1 MRGCLA
7 AAVLLVSAA
16 AAPACRRTAA
26 EMVAALDLRR
36 LSHSPC
42 ASAVIH
48 ADERY
53 VLKHVLTR
61 RDSLLER
68 ETCVLQKL
76 QRFDWA
82 PRWFCTG
89 DDYILTEWRGKEMCE
104 RTESY
109 DAQVRRILDE
119 LHAAGVRHND
129 LRKRERTDFTVAAGR
144 VSLVDF
150 AYASVRGSLE
160 MSCKGSFGLLKA
172 GGNLTRSS
180 SELEWGMA
188 APERGAAAD
197 LPQARCG
204 ASKQVARVR
213 GLCRPACIH
222 EPYAGFEHLPRCEPT
237 PYVPPTAG
245 DWQCYAA
252 RNPDVAAALGRK
264 VGALARHFYRHGFAE
279 GRSPYCEAD
288 KGRYTCAFP
297 HCDEARAEVALVV
310 MTKDDWPLASRWL
323 AWHGHVYG
331 FEHLYV
337 FDGSTG
343 AQKDHLQDVTA
354 SYPIH
359 LRHSLVD
366 LNHIEDNLARWID
379 EIKARYD
386 WIIKVDTDEFVAHV
400 AQGARAPDVT
410 TSRLGLPPA
419 RVSDTLRTAWAFDV
433 DAIQRGPPTDGEHAK
448 MSRAGVHKQIYS
460 GARYR
465 RQFFNLG
472 SHAWHNRSAPEAEGL
487 AIVHYHQ
494 RTYEELIRL
503 AHDVI
508 VSHGYI
514 EESDSRDVKIE
525 KLARLDQRPT
535 CQVNSCHKNWV
546 VLDDLRNRTAMRRA
560 YYARDRRNAPI
571 LRDFSRRLREIFA
584 MYPALVVTNASEP

>member
-1 MRGCLA
+1 MWSSVCLLGIYSLSRRFKRTMHA
-7 AAVLLVSAA
+7 AASVSSCRGITHWRIIAASALGIALGLGILVGRQSRLSVVT
-16 AAPACRRTAA
+16 APAC
-26 EMVAALDLRR
+26 
-36 LSHSPC
+36 
-42 ASAVIH
+42 AS
-48 ADERY
+48 
-53 VLKHVLTR
+53 
-61 RDSLLER
+61 
-68 ETCVLQKL
+68 
-76 QRFDWA
+76 
-82 PRWFCTG
+82 
-89 DDYILTEWRGKEMCE
+89 
-104 RTESY
+104 
-109 DAQVRRILDE
+109 
-119 LHAAGVRHND
+119 
-129 LRKRERTDFTVAAGR
+129 
-144 VSLVDF
+144 
-150 AYASVRGSLE
+150 
-160 MSCKGSFGLLKA
+160 
-172 GGNLTRSS
+172 
-180 SELEWGMA
+180 
-188 APERGAAAD
+188 
-197 LPQARCG
+197 
-204 ASKQVARVR
+204 
-213 GLCRPACIH
+213 
-222 EPYAGFEHLPRCEPT
+222 
-237 PYVPPTAG
+237 
-245 DWQCYAA
+245 
-252 RNPDVAAALGRK
+252 
-264 VGALARHFYRHGFAE
+264 
-279 GRSPYCEAD
+279 
-288 KGRYTCAFP
+288 
-297 HCDEARAEVALVV
+297 RAEVALVI

-379 EIKARYD
+379 EIKARYE

-465 RQFFNLG
+465 RRFFNLG

-584 MYPALVVTNASEP
+584 MYPLLVATNASEP

>member
-1 MRGCLA
+1 MWSSVCLLGIYSLSRRFKRTMHA
-7 AAVLLVSAA
+7 AASVASCRGTTHWRIIAASALGIA
-16 AAPACRRTAA
+16 LGLGILGGRQSRLSGVTAPAC
-26 EMVAALDLRR
+26 
-36 LSHSPC
+36 
-42 ASAVIH
+42 AS
-48 ADERY
+48 
-53 VLKHVLTR
+53 
-61 RDSLLER
+61 
-68 ETCVLQKL
+68 
-76 QRFDWA
+76 
-82 PRWFCTG
+82 
-89 DDYILTEWRGKEMCE
+89 
-104 RTESY
+104 
-109 DAQVRRILDE
+109 
-119 LHAAGVRHND
+119 
-129 LRKRERTDFTVAAGR
+129 
-144 VSLVDF
+144 
-150 AYASVRGSLE
+150 
-160 MSCKGSFGLLKA
+160 
-172 GGNLTRSS
+172 
-180 SELEWGMA
+180 
-188 APERGAAAD
+188 
-197 LPQARCG
+197 
-204 ASKQVARVR
+204 
-213 GLCRPACIH
+213 
-222 EPYAGFEHLPRCEPT
+222 
-237 PYVPPTAG
+237 
-245 DWQCYAA
+245 
-252 RNPDVAAALGRK
+252 
-264 VGALARHFYRHGFAE
+264 
-279 GRSPYCEAD
+279 
-288 KGRYTCAFP
+288 
-297 HCDEARAEVALVV
+297 RAEVALVI

-465 RQFFNLG
+465 RRFFNLG

-494 RTYEELIRL
+494 RTYEDLIRL

-584 MYPALVVTNASEP
+584 MYPLLVATNASEP